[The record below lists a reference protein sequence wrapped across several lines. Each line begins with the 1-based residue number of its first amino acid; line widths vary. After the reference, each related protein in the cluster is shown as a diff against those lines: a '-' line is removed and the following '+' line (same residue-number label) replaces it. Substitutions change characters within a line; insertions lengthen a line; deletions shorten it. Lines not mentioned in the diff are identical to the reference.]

1 MATFRYKAVNAQGSF
16 LEGQLEAVDTR
27 SAAYRLQGMGLIP
40 VSIEQPSFHRAGAGL
55 ASRLYLQRI
64 SRKDILFFTEE
75 LSTLVRAGLPLDR
88 SLAITAELA
97 SKPALRAVINDVLKQ
112 IKGGKSLAEALAG
125 HPKHFSR
132 LYVNM
137 IRAGEAGGV
146 LDVILERLVEF
157 ERSADELRSFVLAAL
172 IYPILLTGVGMISI
186 GILLYFVIPKFAAI
200 FDDIGAV
207 IPPETRM
214 MLWVSQ
220 MTRSYWWV
228 AALGM
233 AAAIMAIRHWV
244 GTPQGRQ
251 TWHAWKLKIPL
262 LGPTVLKM
270 EMARFARTLGTL
282 LASSVPLI
290 AGVRIVQDIAS
301 NTIVAQ
307 GISKIAEGAK
317 RGEGVSR
324 PMREAGV
331 FPGLAIHLVEV
342 GEETGK
348 LDSMLLQVADVYEKD
363 VKTSVK
369 ALTSVFEP
377 VIILV
382 MGILVG
388 TVVLS
393 MLMAIFSIN
402 EIGF

>member
-1 MATFRYKAVNAQGSF
+1 MATFRYKAVNAHGAFS
-16 LEGQLEAVDTR
+16 EGQVDASDSR
-27 SAAYRLQGMGLIP
+27 AAAYRLQGMGLIP
-40 VSIEQPSFHRAGAGL
+40 VSIEQPSTPRSALIPKF
-55 ASRLYLQRI
+55 YLQRV

-88 SLAITAELA
+88 SLTITAELA
-97 SKPALRAVINDVLKQ
+97 SKPALRQVINGVLKE
-112 IKGGKSLAEALAG
+112 IKGGKSLAEALAE
-125 HPKHFSR
+125 HPKYFSR

-157 ERSADELRSFVLAAL
+157 ERSADELRGFLVAAL
-172 IYPILLTGVGMISI
+172 IYPCLLSGVGMVSM
-186 GILLYFVIPKFAAI
+186 GILLYFVIPKFASI
-200 FDDIGAV
+200 FEEMGAAV
-207 IPPETRM
+207 PPATAM
-214 MLWVSQ
+214 MLWLSQ
-220 MTRSYWWV
+220 MTRSYWWIAIGGIAGIV
-228 AALGM
+228 AAWRYW
-233 AAAIMAIRHWV
+233 IK
-244 GTPQGRQ
+244 TPQGRRIWD
-251 TWHAWKLKIPL
+251 TVKLKLPL
-262 LGPTVLKM
+262 LGPTILKM

-290 AGVRIVQDIAS
+290 AGVRIVQDIAG
-301 NTIVAQ
+301 NTLVAA
-307 GISKIAEGAK
+307 GISRIADGAK

-377 VIILV
+377 LIILV
-382 MGILVG
+382 MGVLVG

-402 EIGF
+402 DIGF